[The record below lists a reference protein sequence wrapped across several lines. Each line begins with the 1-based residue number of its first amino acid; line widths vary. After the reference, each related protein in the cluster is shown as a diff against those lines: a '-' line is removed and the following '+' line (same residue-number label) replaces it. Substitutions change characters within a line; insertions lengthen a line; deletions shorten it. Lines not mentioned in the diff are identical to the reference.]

1 MTAARR
7 SLLFAAVI
15 AATAIV
21 CASCAATPAAKPPA
35 TPSPSA
41 TATATAT
48 PDVAGLVPAE
58 QAVAAMSLRERAA
71 SVVMGHIPTTDAAA
85 LRSYMESTDA
95 GGFLLM
101 GANIPADEAAL
112 KELTAALTVDPAQP
126 PLIAIDQEGG
136 DVSRLPWDDLAAPLE
151 LQQADA
157 ATVEAAYAGRGALVR
172 RAGIPVNFGIV
183 ADVTADPN
191 SFIHRRVLGTTPDT
205 AAAHVA
211 AAVAGEKGRV
221 FSTLKHFPGHGAA
234 PGDSHSSIPS
244 TPMPIDQWRGA
255 DAVPFQA
262 GVDAGAGLLMFGHL
276 AYTAVDPAP
285 ASLSSEWHR
294 IARDELGFEGVTIT
308 DDLGMLEDSGLPEY
322 ADPVAN
328 AVDALAAGN
337 DMVLTVVSSTPETAP
352 RIIDGI
358 VSAVE
363 SGAVPAERLDQAA
376 TRVMELRLAVA
387 EAGGGEL
394 PCTTCADPA
403 E

>member
-1 MTAARR
+1 MT
-7 SLLFAAVI
+7 
-15 AATAIV
+15 
-21 CASCAATPAAKPPA
+21 
-35 TPSPSA
+35 
-41 TATATAT
+41 
-48 PDVAGLVPAE
+48 
-58 QAVAAMSLRERAA
+58 LRERAA

-85 LRSYMESTDA
+85 LRAYMESTDA

-101 GANIPADEAAL
+101 GANIPDDEASLEAV
-112 KELTAALTVDPAQP
+112 TAALTVDPARP

-136 DVSRLPWDDLAAPLE
+136 DVSRLPWDDFPSPLE
-151 LQQADA
+151 LQQADPA
-157 ATVEAAYAGRGALVR
+157 AVEAAYAGRSGLVR

-191 SFIHRRVLGTTPDT
+191 SFIHRRILGTAPDT

-244 TPMPIDQWRGA
+244 TPMPLDQWRTT
-255 DAVPFQA
+255 DAHPFQA
-262 GVDAGAGLLMFGHL
+262 GIDAGAELLMFGHL
-276 AYTAVDPAP
+276 AYTAVDPTP
-285 ASLSSEWHR
+285 ASLSPEWHR
-294 IARDELGFEGVTIT
+294 IARDALSFEGVAIT
-308 DDLGMLEDSGLPEY
+308 DDLGMLEGSGLPEY

-337 DMVLTVVSSTPETAP
+337 DMVLTVVYSTPDTAP
-352 RIIDGI
+352 QIIDGI
-358 VSAVE
+358 VAAVE
-363 SGAVPAERLDQAA
+363 SGAVPAERLEDAA

-387 EAGGGEL
+387 EAGDGDL
-394 PCTTCADPA
+394 PCTTCAEPT

>member
-7 SLLFAAVI
+7 SILLAAVV
-15 AATAIV
+15 AAVAIV
-21 CASCAATPAAKPPA
+21 CASCAATPTAK
-35 TPSPSA
+35 PSA
-41 TATATAT
+41 TSSPTATAAPT
-48 PDVAGLVPAE
+48 PEVAGLTPAE
-58 QAVAAMSLRERAA
+58 QVVSTMSLRERAA

-112 KELTAALTVDPAQP
+112 EEITGALTVDPAQP
-126 PLIAIDQEGG
+126 PLIAVDQEGG
-136 DVSRLPWDDLAAPLE
+136 DVSRLPWDDLPSPLE
-151 LQQADA
+151 LQQADP

-172 RAGIPVNFGIV
+172 QAGIPVSFGIV

-211 AAVAGEKGRV
+211 AAVVGEKGSV

-244 TPMPIDQWRGA
+244 TPMPLDQWRTT
-255 DAVPFQA
+255 DALPFQA
-262 GVDAGAGLLMFGHL
+262 GVEAGAELLMFGHL

-285 ASLSSEWHR
+285 ASLSPEWHR
-294 IARDELGFEGVTIT
+294 IARDELGFDGVSIT
-308 DDLGMLEDSGLPEY
+308 DDLGMLEGSGLPAY

-337 DMVLTVVSSTPETAP
+337 DMVLTVVYSTPETAP
-352 RIIDGI
+352 QIVDGI
-358 VSAVE
+358 VTAVE
-363 SGAVPAERLDQAA
+363 SGAMPAERLEEAA

-387 EAGGGEL
+387 EAGEGEL
-394 PCTTCADPA
+394 PCTTCADSD